1 MTSEPPSSSG
11 VRGLHRALSLDAER
25 RVRDGSAGALAA
37 AIRRGADLH
46 IGTEFRHNE
55 HVDTSSDNP
64 ETVRELAEFRTTYL
78 VEDRW
83 TAGIMTLRQ
92 PVSLPD
98 AFGPRPSMSFFL
110 YNQDGTQAIARPHL
124 DGAPNAGATGAAPID
139 SHPDMPRYHQLDSW
153 DADTNAPS
161 SNFIYDFEHFDF
173 FVRDDWTEVLAH
185 DADGAVVQGRWM
197 PWARL
202 CAAGGE
208 IKAAIR
214 GLCADLAAPGAAAC
228 EHEVFVQIGSSYYY
242 TAAAALH
249 WRHTPAAQSPGI
261 DPAALCDPSV
271 GRWLVAAAHRWPRDS
286 PPVRSILVAFHVTA
300 NRAMPSAGSRGG
312 EAPVSAFG
320 TGIAAPLSRC
330 PYARAG
336 SGAFGTAAA
345 DSGFRLT
352 PSPEQLSVAGR
363 DRRHRRCSCQCKG
376 TIPEPPLRRGRAGH
390 VSASYRHQRLR
401 RPAHRLSCSGTR
413 TPSTRLRSS

>member
-25 RVRDGSAGALAA
+25 RVRDGSAKALAA

-124 DGAPNAGATGAAPID
+124 DGAPTTDATGAAPID
-139 SHPDMPRYHQLDSW
+139 SHPNMPKYHQIDSW

-185 DADGAVVQGRWM
+185 DADGAVVQGSVD
-197 PWARL
+197 AL
-202 CAAGGE
+202 GEVCAAGGE

-242 TAAAALH
+242 TQQRLFIGGTHPLPRVRASIPLRYATQAWDFGWLLP
-249 WRHTPAAQSPGI
+249 RTDGRVI
-261 DPAALCDPSV
+261 RRLCDPYSLRFHDSQSRHAI
-271 GRWLVAAAHRWPRDS
+271 RW
-286 PPVRSILVAFHVTA
+286 F
-300 NRAMPSAGSRGG
+300 
-312 EAPVSAFG
+312 
-320 TGIAAPLSRC
+320 
-330 PYARAG
+330 AR
-336 SGAFGTAAA
+336 
-345 DSGFRLT
+345 
-352 PSPEQLSVAGR
+352 
-363 DRRHRRCSCQCKG
+363 
-376 TIPEPPLRRGRAGH
+376 
-390 VSASYRHQRLR
+390 
-401 RPAHRLSCSGTR
+401 
-413 TPSTRLRSS
+413 